1 MKEWKQ
7 RNLQR
12 NWERT
17 EISKYVSSEVLK
29 VRDSF
34 KHVVLDG
41 KIILKFIWINGAQD
55 RCLECIYFS
64 HNMEQCG
71 LLWTW

>member
-7 RNLQR
+7 RNLRR
-12 NWERT
+12 NWERR
-17 EISKYVSSEVLK
+17 EIRKYVSSEVLK

-34 KHVVLDG
+34 KHVVLEG
-41 KIILKFIWINGAQD
+41 KIILKFIWTNGAQE
-55 RCLECIYFS
+55 RSLEWIYFPR
-64 HNMEQCG
+64 NMEQCG